1 MNSPKVSRFILFCVL
16 TTSSHYG
23 ATAQS
28 PAPAPLW
35 KFKTKGVIV
44 SAPLH
49 LGANIFIGS
58 YDSSFYSLDANTGK
72 VNWRFKTGGQIGSTA
87 AILDERIYF
96 FSSDGK
102 LYCLDNARGTMLWHF
117 KTFAG
122 ALPDR
127 RYDWPDYYQ
136 SSPSISDGNV
146 YFGAGDG
153 RVYALDASTGKV
165 LWSYQTGDV
174 VHTKPAIS
182 GEKLVVG
189 SFDGH
194 MYCINR
200 ESGTLLW
207 RFKTTGH
214 RYFPRGEINGNPVIL
229 HKKVFFGARDYNLYA
244 VDLEA
249 GYCHWIKTFPSG
261 WALPVTPNDTVLYVG
276 TSDDRLLLAV
286 SEESGQIQWRK
297 NLGFNNFAA
306 MTLHGKSGYTGTLN
320 GKLFCID
327 LNTGDIRW
335 TFLTEGYKKH
345 RGRYFQ
351 EDDNLFV
358 ENIGRLLPDGQAI
371 LKMYQDLGA
380 IFSQPVITDGKLI
393 FASADG
399 VVYCL
404 KL

>member
-1 MNSPKVSRFILFCVL
+1 
-16 TTSSHYG
+16 
-23 ATAQS
+23 
-28 PAPAPLW
+28 LW
-35 KFKTKGVIV
+35 KFKASGIIV
-44 SAPLH
+44 SSPVH
-49 LGANIFIGS
+49 SGKSIFIGS
-58 YDSSFYSLDANTGK
+58 YDSTFYSLDENTGK
-72 VNWRFKTGGQIGSTA
+72 VHWKFRTGGQIGSTA

-102 LYCLDNARGTMLWHF
+102 LYCLDKTRGTMLWNF
-117 KTFAG
+117 KTFGG

-136 SSPSISDGNV
+136 SSPAIADGKV

-153 RVYALDASTGKV
+153 RVYALDASSGKV

-182 GEKLVVG
+182 EEKLLIG
-189 SFDGH
+189 SFDGF
-194 MYCINR
+194 MYCLNR
-200 ESGTLLW
+200 ESGALVW

-214 RYFPRGEINGNPVIL
+214 RYFPRGEINGNPVV
-229 HKKVFFGARDYNLYA
+229 HRKKVIFGARDYNLYA

-249 GYCHWIKTFPSG
+249 GYCHWIKTFPFG

-276 TSDDRLLLAV
+276 TSDDRILLAV
-286 SEESGQIQWRK
+286 NEESGQIQWRK

-306 MTLHGKSGYTGTLN
+306 MSLHGKSGYTGTLN
-320 GKLFCID
+320 GKLFSID

-335 TFLTEGYKKH
+335 TFHTDGYKTY
-345 RGRYFQ
+345 RDRYFQ

-358 ENIGRLLPDGQAI
+358 ENIGRILPDGQAI

-380 IFSQPVITDGKLI
+380 IFSQPLVTDNRLV
-393 FASADG
+393 FASNDG

-404 KL
+404 RL